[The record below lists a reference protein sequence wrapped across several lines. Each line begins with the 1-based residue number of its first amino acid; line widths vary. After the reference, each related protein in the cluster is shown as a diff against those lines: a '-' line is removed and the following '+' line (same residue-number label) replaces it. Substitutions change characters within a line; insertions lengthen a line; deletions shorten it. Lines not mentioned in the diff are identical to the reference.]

1 MVTHERELH
10 KTILNAIRLK
20 PLKGNVKPGII
31 AQSRMFK
38 TKNQKKKNPKNLSDQ
53 WFCQVKLK

>member
-38 TKNQKKKNPKNLSDQ
+38 TKNKNQKKKKRT
-53 WFCQVKLK
+53 

>member
-38 TKNQKKKNPKNLSDQ
+38 TIKKPKT
-53 WFCQVKLK
+53 KKELK